1 MMSAMTQ
8 NVSELTAIEVRD
20 HLISGQE
27 TVASFTAKL
36 GQFVDAA
43 DASVHAFAHRE
54 DRVVAM
60 QADCLHSDRLS
71 GHLPGPLFGV
81 PVAIKDIMD
90 TLDFPT
96 EYGSVIHQGR
106 YSVTDATVV
115 SRLRA
120 AGAVIFGKT
129 VSTEFATTEP
139 GPTCN
144 PHNPA
149 HTPGGSSSGSAAAVA
164 AGMVPVAL
172 GTQTNGSVI
181 RPASF
186 CGVYAYKPSRGM
198 VPRTGV
204 LEQSPSLDEV
214 GVFARNLA
222 DIAQVAEVLVG
233 DDGHDTATKGQAPR
247 RFVDVARSEPPL
259 PPKFC
264 FMKTP
269 WWDQVE
275 PEAREAY
282 EAFVDHLGDNVV
294 YLDLPEIVRNVAPWL
309 ATVNDAELA
318 FCLQKEW
325 HNNRA
330 RLSSPLLAR
339 IETAMQIPVND
350 YLAAKDRMSHVM
362 SAFDEYFASY
372 DAILCPAALGTAPSG
387 LQSTGNPIM
396 QTTWSFAG
404 LPCLNLPLLTLSN
417 GLPLGVQA
425 VGAFRNDA
433 RLIRSSQWLVS
444 EFIKRNLA

>member
-1 MMSAMTQ
+1 MPQ
-8 NVSELTAIEVRD
+8 KISELTALEVRD
-20 HLISGQE
+20 YLTSGQE
-27 TVASFTAKL
+27 TVKEFTVKM

-43 DASVHAFAHRE
+43 DASLLAFVHRD

-60 QADCLHSDRLS
+60 QADNLQLARSA
-71 GHLPGPLFGV
+71 GHLPGPLYGV
-81 PVAIKDIMD
+81 PVAIKDIID

-96 EYGSVIHQGR
+96 EYGSPIHQGR
-106 YSVTDATVV
+106 YSVVDATVV

-144 PHNPA
+144 PHNRE

-164 AGMVPVAL
+164 AGLVPVAL

-204 LEQSPSLDEV
+204 LDQSPSLDEV
-214 GVFARNLA
+214 GIFARNLQ

-233 DDGHDTATKGQAPR
+233 DDGHDTATARQTPR
-247 RFVDVARSEPPL
+247 RIVDVARSAPPL
-259 PPKFC
+259 TPKFC

-275 PEAREAY
+275 PEAQEAY
-282 EAFVDHLGDNVV
+282 VAFVDHLGDNVTC
-294 YLDLPEIVRNVAPWL
+294 LDLPDIVRNVAPWL

-325 HNNRA
+325 HNNRH
-330 RLSSPLLAR
+330 RLSESLQAR
-339 IETAMQIPVND
+339 IEKSMQIPVAE
-350 YLAAKDRMSHVM
+350 YLTAKDRMSHVM
-362 SAFDEYFASY
+362 SAFDEYFANY
-372 DAILCPAALGTAPSG
+372 DAILCPAALGTAPLG
-387 LQSTGNPIM
+387 LHSTGNPIM

-417 GLPLGVQA
+417 GLPLGIQA
-425 VGAFRNDA
+425 VGAYQNDA

-444 EFIKRNLA
+444 EFIKRNLS